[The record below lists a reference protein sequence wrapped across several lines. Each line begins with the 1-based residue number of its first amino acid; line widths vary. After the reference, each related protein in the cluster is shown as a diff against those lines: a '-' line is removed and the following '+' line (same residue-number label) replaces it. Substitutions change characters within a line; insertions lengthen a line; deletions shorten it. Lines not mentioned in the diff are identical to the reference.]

1 MAAAS
6 PTRCDVCGALIAART
21 CASCGTE
28 IAPAPGRRREDR
40 SASARDQTAGE
51 RDQTSSDRDQT
62 SSDHNQTSSD
72 RDQTSSDSD
81 QRSSNEDQNAA
92 DHDHAAGS
100 DQATYERTTQARDHA
115 TDERRAAS
123 HERDESGRSRQR
135 TASERDRAAELRD
148 LEADDRDA
156 AAREHDLEDDRD
168 ASWDDTR
175 ARAAL
180 DRERAAVDRARAS
193 EDRALAAYD
202 RDEAARERADALR
215 VHTESAALLKEAG
228 TDELTGARTRYLGLD
243 EASREFERARRTGS
257 QLMLAYVDVDSL
269 TRLNDRHGERAGDA
283 LLRLVGDTLR
293 ANLRPYDVIVRYRG
307 DEFLCA
313 MPNLNAPE
321 ARARFQQITQTL
333 ATVDANY
340 SISFGLA
347 QADPAEDLNALITR
361 AHAALP
367 TLRHARASSD

>member
-1 MAAAS
+1 VCGVQIAAS
-6 PTRCDVCGALIAART
+6 TCPSCGA
-21 CASCGTE
+21 E
-28 IAPAPGRRREDR
+28 IVPAPDVRRDDR
-40 SASARDQTAGE
+40 SASAHDQTAGE
-51 RDQTSSDRDQT
+51 RDQTASDRDQT
-62 SSDHNQTSSD
+62 SSDHDQTSSD

-115 TDERRAAS
+115 TDERRATS
-123 HERDESGRSRQR
+123 HERDETGRSRQR

-148 LEADDRDA
+148 LEADKRDA
-156 AAREHDLEDDRD
+156 TARAHDLEDDED

-175 ARAAL
+175 SRAAR

-215 VHTESAALLKEAG
+215 IHTESAALLNEAG

-243 EASREFERARRTGS
+243 EASREFERAGRTGS
-257 QLMLAYVDVDSL
+257 QLLLAYVDVDSL
-269 TRLNDRHGERAGDA
+269 TRLNDTHGERAGDA
-283 LLRLVGDTLR
+283 LLRLVGETLR
-293 ANLRPYDVIVRYRG
+293 TNLRPYDVIVRYG
-307 DEFLCA
+307 DNEFLCA

-321 ARARFQQITQTL
+321 ARARFQKITQTL
-333 ATVDANY
+333 AAVDTHN
-340 SISFGLA
+340 SLSFGLA

-361 AHAALP
+361 AHADL
-367 TLRHARASSD
+367 LKIRHARANTS